1 MVTLHCHCNRLH
13 YNWQRGIYF
22 QYLLQAAYEVTKN
35 VKEAV
40 LDLFKVSTKKLILK
54 APEVGQ
60 NYNLTRMDDNFVF
73 NPITID
79 VCDKSEESTD
89 VIDALLNSLK
99 ESAHICNLKCLEND
113 VREHA
118 WKIWNEW
125 YEETS
130 SFTLSPSQKVLTE
143 LIRSGY
149 IEACLRLAWRM
160 VTQRPPLRLE
170 YNSSIFDHHI
180 HKKANGDTSLEE
192 ITCYLW
198 PCLFDGGAKLI
209 CPGLVLCKM

>member
-1 MVTLHCHCNRLH
+1 MCTILV
-13 YNWQRGIYF
+13 
-22 QYLLQAAYEVTKN
+22 AAYEVTKN

-40 LDLFKVSTKKLILK
+40 LDLFKESTKKLVQQ
-54 APEVGQ
+54 APEVGR
-60 NYNLTRMDDNFVF
+60 NFHLSRMDNNFVF
-73 NPITID
+73 YPISID
-79 VCDKSEESTD
+79 VCETSEKSTD

-99 ESAHICNLKCLEND
+99 ESAHICDLECLEKD
-113 VREHA
+113 VCEYA

-130 SFTLSPSQKVLTE
+130 SFTLAPSQKVLTE

>member
-1 MVTLHCHCNRLH
+1 MVTEHLFLLEMNDCLHAYLQCNSSFILP
-13 YNWQRGIYF
+13 F
-22 QYLLQAAYEVTKN
+22 LLSSIQ
-35 VKEAV
+35 
-40 LDLFKVSTKKLILK
+40 
-54 APEVGQ
+54 
-60 NYNLTRMDDNFVF
+60 
-73 NPITID
+73 
-79 VCDKSEESTD
+79 
-89 VIDALLNSLK
+89 
-99 ESAHICNLKCLEND
+99 D

-125 YEETS
+125 YKENS
-130 SFTLSPSQKVLTE
+130 SFTLAPTQEVLTE

-180 HKKANGDTSLEE
+180 HKKANGDTSQEE